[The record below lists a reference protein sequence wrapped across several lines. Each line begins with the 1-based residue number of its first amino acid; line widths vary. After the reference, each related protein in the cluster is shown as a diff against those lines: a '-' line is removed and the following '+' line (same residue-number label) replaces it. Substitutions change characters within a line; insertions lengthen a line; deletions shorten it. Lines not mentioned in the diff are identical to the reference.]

1 MVASTIILNG
11 LSAFAL
17 FDLGATHSFVSS
29 RFASKLIRK
38 PISLDS
44 RLCVAT
50 PSGVSM
56 FTSSLLDN
64 CVLCFGNK
72 TLRADLIILEFTDFD
87 VILGMDW
94 LSKCGACINC
104 KEKKVR
110 FSPIDGQKF
119 EFIGSKFKPWPKL
132 LTAMQTLKCMRQ
144 RCHVYLISFVN
155 KESDTLQPQD
165 IKVVRDFLD
174 VFQEDLS
181 GLPPD

>member
-1 MVASTIILNG
+1 M
-11 LSAFAL
+11 FA
-17 FDLGATHSFVSS
+17 
-29 RFASKLIRK
+29 
-38 PISLDS
+38 
-44 RLCVAT
+44 
-50 PSGVSM
+50 
-56 FTSSLLDN
+56 SSLLDD

-94 LSKCGACINC
+94 LSKCGACIDC

-110 FSPIDGQKF
+110 FSPVDGQRF

-144 RCHVYLISFVN
+144 GCQVYLVSFVN

-174 VFQEDLS
+174 VFPEDLPR
-181 GLPPD
+181 LPPD